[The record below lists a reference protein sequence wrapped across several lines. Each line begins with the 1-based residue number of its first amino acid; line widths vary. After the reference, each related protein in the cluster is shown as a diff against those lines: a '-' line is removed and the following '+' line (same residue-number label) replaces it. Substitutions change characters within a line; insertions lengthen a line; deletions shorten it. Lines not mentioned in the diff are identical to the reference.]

1 MIEHEMLFL
10 GLLMG
15 GPKHGYEIKRIIE
28 EELYPFIGLDIKSIY
43 YPLKKM
49 EELDLIKKDVEREGR
64 WPEKY
69 VYKITPKGKKIFD
82 HLITE
87 SFLLIERPYF
97 NIDLS
102 LYFIPYVNQKIARR
116 KLKARI
122 FFLHRIKKGL
132 EKFLHRKNALTSPH
146 LKIIL
151 EHDLDLVEAEIKSF
165 KRLIET
171 LNRA

>member
-1 MIEHEMLFL
+1 
-10 GLLMG
+10 
-15 GPKHGYEIKRIIE
+15 
-28 EELYPFIGLDIKSIY
+28 
-43 YPLKKM
+43 
-49 EELDLIKKDVEREGR
+49 
-64 WPEKY
+64 
-69 VYKITPKGKKIFD
+69 
-82 HLITE
+82 
-87 SFLLIERPYF
+87 IERPYF

-116 KLKARI
+116 KLKARL

-132 EKFLHRKNALTSPH
+132 EKFLDRKNVLTSPH